1 MSIIVLSSCSGLLG
15 AVGPH
20 RRPVEPGEGGELGG
34 GEGVLV
40 QLNVLQ
46 TVSPPRTFTARRK
59 YFTNQLSCS
68 LSLKM
73 R

>member
-1 MSIIVLSSCSGLLG
+1 MSYVVLCLFSGLLG
-15 AVGPH
+15 AVGPN

-46 TVSPPRTFTARRK
+46 TVLPPCPLTDVIIE
-59 YFTNQLSCS
+59 LISIS
-68 LSLKM
+68 LL
-73 R
+73 

>member
-1 MSIIVLSSCSGLLG
+1 MSYVVLCLFSGLLG
-15 AVGPH
+15 AVGPN

-46 TVSPPRTFTARRK
+46 AVPPPRALTAINWIK
-59 YFTNQLSCS
+59 NVSTL
-68 LSLKM
+68 
-73 R
+73 